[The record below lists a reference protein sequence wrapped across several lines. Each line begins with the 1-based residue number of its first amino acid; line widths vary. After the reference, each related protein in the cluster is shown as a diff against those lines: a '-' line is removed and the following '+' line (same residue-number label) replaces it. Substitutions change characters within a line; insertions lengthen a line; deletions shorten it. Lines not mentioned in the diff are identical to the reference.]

1 VALIPITPPLVAAV
15 ISIEVVI
22 EEDRIIALSI
32 HLEEE
37 IEEAVEMRAVVIVID
52 QTVVVDTEMID
63 LVAVVATE
71 EVTIGHH
78 PVEAID
84 IPLVE
89 TREAISAKENSNRYL
104 STYSQTHT
112 AAELL
117 LRDLRGRTS
126 INHPYER

>member
-1 VALIPITPPLVAAV
+1 MVAVALTPITPPLVAAV
-15 ISIEVVI
+15 ISIE
-22 EEDRIIALSI
+22 EDRIIVLSI

-37 IEEAVEMRAVVIVID
+37 EIEGAVEMRAVVIVID

-104 STYSQTHT
+104 STYSHT
-112 AAELL
+112 LL
-117 LRDLRGRTS
+117 L
-126 INHPYER
+126 NHCSS